1 MGKRSQRVWANV
13 LSAPVWLVTSVSL
26 VACGGVPRDER
37 LGSDGQAVPGN
48 TVEASEQAL
57 GLAGPSSVTLTG
69 PEASASG
76 SIGFVEATPD
86 ETVSNDHVSTRGV
99 EGEDV
104 RDDDVLVIGDPGGVN
119 PGPLVPNDAGEPTLV
134 VGNAGADD
142 GAGHGGALGS
152 QDPRVQVLSANGS
165 GCAGQTAIVT
175 SVADDLSAF
184 TLRFGGYTLETSAE
198 RPFARENCV
207 FMIDVDPPAG
217 MTYAVTA
224 LPLSGRADLQSG
236 ATGRAGTTYSYQ
248 GESETAVVTEDV
260 PSGASEWR
268 TPGELAPDQVLA
280 APCDAERLLILNTSV
295 VLDARNGGAA
305 STISVNPDLRVELVL
320 AACE

>member
-1 MGKRSQRVWANV
+1 MEKRLQRVWADV

-26 VACGGVPRDER
+26 VACGGAPRDER

-76 SIGFVEATPD
+76 SIGFVGATPD
-86 ETVSNDHVSTRGV
+86 ETASNDDVSTRGV

-104 RDDDVLVIGDPGGVN
+104 PDDDVLVIGDPGGVN

-142 GAGHGGALGS
+142 GAQAS

-184 TLRFGGYTLETSAE
+184 TLRFGGYTLETSPE

-224 LPLSGRADLQSG
+224 VPLSGSAELQSG
-236 ATGRAGTTYSYQ
+236 ATARAGTTYSYQ